1 MLELK
6 KYKALVVWV
15 SFVLVISACGLPA
28 PDEAAIST
36 AVAQT
41 VQADKSLTEIA
52 VRPTMTPQTT
62 IESTR
67 TPATVT
73 VPAIT
78 STLAAAPS
86 DPNCVS
92 ASLIGENPPDGTILP
107 PGEYF
112 WKTWTLL
119 NTGTCA
125 WDTTFN
131 LVYRSGDLLGGLTS
145 YPLPDDVLPNEQ
157 KDISI
162 YLRAPET
169 DGTFTGYW
177 RIQTPWGADFGVGPT
192 SESFYAQIS
201 VSNDA
206 EYGISD
212 VSYELVREP
221 PIGCPTNVLY
231 TVHATITTNGPFEI
245 DFRWMQSDGNNSHI
259 KPLEFTQ
266 AESITLTREWMVG
279 KGDSPNPR
287 WIMLVVTEPIY
298 QEYGKAEILNN
309 CP

>member
-1 MLELK
+1 MFEFT
-6 KYKALVVWV
+6 KYKALGVLF
-15 SFVLVISACGLPA
+15 SFVLILSACGSPA
-28 PDEAAIST
+28 QSESAIST

-41 VQADKSLTEIA
+41 VQADRSLTEIA

-62 IESTR
+62 IESTLA
-67 TPATVT
+67 PATAPT
-73 VPAIT
+73 NA

-92 ASLIGENPPDGTILP
+92 ATLIGENPPDGTVLK

-125 WDTTFN
+125 WNTTYN
-131 LVYRSGDLLGGLTS
+131 LVYWSGDLLGGLTS

-162 YLRAPET
+162 YLQAPQT

-177 RIQTPWGADFGVGPT
+177 RIQTPWGADFGVGST

-201 VSNDA
+201 VSNEA
-206 EYGISD
+206 EYGISN

-231 TVHATITTNGPFEI
+231 TIRATITTNGPFEI
-245 DFRWMQSDGNNSHI
+245 DYRWMQSDGNNTHT

-266 AESITLTREWMVG
+266 AESKTLIREWMIG
-279 KGDSPNPR
+279 KGDSPSPR
-287 WIMLVVTEPIY
+287 WAMIVVTEPKY
-298 QEYGKAEILNN
+298 QEYGKVEILNK